1 MPTTFLQR
9 HAVGNS
15 TDLKRSVR
23 AAGMAELM
31 AAKAP
36 ESMVNDGALDD
47 IEISTIMEKA
57 FNSMANVA
65 GAIAQ
70 VE

>member
-9 HAVGNS
+9 HAA
-15 TDLKRSVR
+15 DR
-23 AAGMAELM
+23 MAELM